1 MSSNKRLLFFLLAV
15 KVLGM
20 ARKNSAAVAL
30 GRRGGK
36 KKVPKGLSMMTP
48 ERRSEIARAGAEA
61 RWGDKK
67 KDEKAGGEQ
76 GKT

>member
-1 MSSNKRLLFFLLAV
+1 
-15 KVLGM
+15 M
-20 ARKNSAAVAL
+20 AKKNTAAVAL

-61 RWGDKK
+61 RWGKK
-67 KDEKAGGEQ
+67 AAAKKEKA
-76 GKT
+76 T